1 MDHQALAQ
9 LLGNYGELFGEIA
22 VVATLFYL
30 ARQIRQNS
38 SQMEIQAG
46 MQFAASVDGTDLA
59 FSRFREFLITSEEVA
74 AIWNKAVD
82 DFDALAGT
90 ERTRADQLLFEF
102 FVLYHNF
109 YIRFRL
115 VGTDEFGM
123 MDVTQ
128 SVRVLIAHDLE
139 SSSIRRWWRQ
149 NSHRF
154 PSPEYV
160 DLMSML
166 VQEREDQR

>member
-1 MDHQALAQ
+1 MDHLAFAQ
-9 LLGNYGELFGEIA
+9 LLGNYGELFGAIA

-38 SQMEIQAG
+38 AQMEIQAG
-46 MQFAASVDGTDLA
+46 MQFAASLDGTDLS

-74 AIWNKAVD
+74 AIWNKAVE
-82 DFDALAGT
+82 DFEVLAGT

-115 VGTDEFGM
+115 VGTDEFGT
-123 MDVTQ
+123 DVVE

-139 SSSIRRWWRQ
+139 SSSVRRWWRQ
-149 NSHRF
+149 NNHRF
-154 PSPEYV
+154 PTPDYV
-160 DLMSML
+160 DLMSAL
-166 VQEREDQR
+166 VEERENQR